1 MTSTTAPTETVPLG
15 RRLLR
20 QLPLIA
26 LILAIV
32 AVLLLAA
39 GPLGWRAGWW
49 HFRFAFSYL
58 MPWSVYCG
66 LAAAAIAIIALAIG
80 FRSNGARHIA
90 IGVIAFVIG
99 AAIAY
104 LPLHYEQMRA
114 SDGLS
119 LTIPMFTDA
128 NGAPIRIT
136 IIDKRNAAFPTI
148 HDITTD
154 WENPP
159 QFHAILALREAEK
172 ANPATHEG
180 AKVSDL
186 QRKAYPDIAPVTLA
200 QAPGEAFTRALK
212 TAEELGWTIVATD
225 PQAGRIEASQRS
237 RWFGFTDDVVIRI
250 AAAGSGSR
258 VDVRSVSRVG
268 RNDFG
273 VNAARVR
280 GYVAKLQHA
289 ATNR

>member
-1 MTSTTAPTETVPLG
+1 MTSTPAPTETMPMG

-20 QLPLIA
+20 RLPHLA

-32 AVLLLAA
+32 AVALLAL

-49 HFRFAFSYL
+49 HYRVGFFNL
-58 MPWSVYCG
+58 MPWAAYCG
-66 LAAAAIAIIALAIG
+66 LAAVGVAILALVIG
-80 FRSNGARHIA
+80 FRVNTAQHIA
-90 IGVIAFVIG
+90 IGVIAFIIG
-99 AAIAY
+99 AVIAY
-104 LPLHYEQMRA
+104 VPWHYNQMR
-114 SDGLS
+114 G
-119 LTIPMFTDA
+119 TTP
-128 NGAPIRIT
+128 P
-136 IIDKRNAAFPTI
+136 I

-159 QFHAILALREAEK
+159 QFLAIMALREAAK
-172 ANPATHEG
+172 ANSVAYEG

-186 QRKAYPDIAPVTLA
+186 QKKAYPDIAPLTLEP
-200 QAPGEAFTRALK
+200 APGEAFTRALK
-212 TAEELGWTIVATD
+212 AAEQLGWTIVATD
-225 PQAGRIEASQRS
+225 PQTGRIEASQRS

-268 RNDFG
+268 RGDFG

-280 GYVAKLQHA
+280 TYLA
-289 ATNR
+289 ALRSS

>member
-1 MTSTTAPTETVPLG
+1 MTETAAPTETMPLS

-20 QLPLIA
+20 QLPLLA
-26 LILAIV
+26 LVLAIV
-32 AVLLLAA
+32 ALVLLAL

-49 HFRFAFSYL
+49 HYSVGLQTL
-58 MPWSVYCG
+58 MPWSAYCG
-66 LAAAAIAIIALAIG
+66 LAAVAVALLALAIE
-80 FRSNGARHIA
+80 HPIA
-90 IGVIAFVIG
+90 VLAFVIG
-99 AAIAY
+99 GAIAY
-104 LPLHYEQMRA
+104 VPWHYNQMR
-114 SDGLS
+114 G
-119 LTIPMFTDA
+119 TTP
-128 NGAPIRIT
+128 P
-136 IIDKRNAAFPTI
+136 I

-159 QFHAILALREAEK
+159 QFLAIMPLREAAK
-172 ANPATHEG
+172 ANSVAYEG

-186 QRKAYPDIAPVTLA
+186 QKKAYPDIAPLTLA
-200 QAPGEAFTRALK
+200 PAPVEAFPRALK
-212 TAEELGWTIVATD
+212 AAEQMGWTIVATD
-225 PQAGRIEASQRS
+225 PAAGRIEASQRS

-280 GYVAKLQHA
+280 GYLA
-289 ATNR
+289 ALRGS

>member
-1 MTSTTAPTETVPLG
+1 MTSTAAPTETIPIGRKLL
-15 RRLLR
+15 RRLPHL
-20 QLPLIA
+20 A

-32 AVLLLAA
+32 AVALLAL

-49 HFRFAFSYL
+49 HFRIGFFYL
-58 MPWSVYCG
+58 MPWSAYCG
-66 LAAAAIAIIALAIG
+66 LAAVAVAIIALVFGRRINAG
-80 FRSNGARHIA
+80 RQIA
-90 IGVIAFVIG
+90 IGVIAFIIG
-99 AAIAY
+99 GAIAY
-104 LPLHYEQMRA
+104 VPWHYGQMR
-114 SDGLS
+114 G
-119 LTIPMFTDA
+119 
-128 NGAPIRIT
+128 
-136 IIDKRNAAFPTI
+136 AFPSI

-159 QFHAILALREAEK
+159 QFVAILPLREAVK
-172 ANPATHEG
+172 ANSVAYEG

-186 QRKAYPDIAPVTLA
+186 QKKAYPDIAPVTLA
-200 QAPGEAFTRALK
+200 QAPGEAFPRALK
-212 TAEELGWTIVATD
+212 AAEQMGWTIVATD
-225 PQAGRIEASQRS
+225 PAGGRIEASQRS

-280 GYVAKLQHA
+280 GYLAPL
-289 ATNR
+289 RGS

>member
-32 AVLLLAA
+32 AVLPLAA

-49 HFRFAFSYL
+49 HYRVGFTML
-58 MPWSVYCG
+58 MPWAAYCG
-66 LAAAAIAIIALAIG
+66 LAAAAIAVIALGIG
-80 FRSNGARHIA
+80 FRGNGARHIA
-90 IGVIAFVIG
+90 IGIIAFVIG

-104 LPLHYEQMRA
+104 VPWHYGQMR
-114 SDGLS
+114 G
-119 LTIPMFTDA
+119 TTP
-128 NGAPIRIT
+128 P
-136 IIDKRNAAFPTI
+136 I

-159 QFHAILALREAEK
+159 QFHAILVLREAEK
-172 ANPATHEG
+172 ANPAAHEG